1 MSRLSRLSSFDNP
14 QDYATNST
22 RFGTSNQMQ
31 QESSANQIS
40 NSSPLTADA
49 GTDLG
54 GNALSSLHSGSPST
68 LSTPTTHLKA
78 ALILSLHDWLA
89 ISNFG
94 PLSATSAGKTPT
106 RPKNFTPLPQ
116 ASSAAS
122 ADLASDVDQVTQVQ
136 TTQPARSTQETK
148 SPSNINNGLSSL
160 SSSFPANLNKT
171 KQGNVAQ
178 NGELTPDFSSE
189 LGTSPLDLTTSLES
203 SDKGRFTNGQSH
215 KKTNASHRQPDA
227 NSLTDEI
234 PGQISQITPNLEPS
248 LAASSSNVTTP
259 TAPETFSPLT
269 KSSSATSISPT
280 SNTDQST
287 RVQNSRPAS
296 ITPETKTS
304 PIDNVTSSLSSLF
317 PANLTSSPHANVP
330 PKGKSSAAW
339 ITPTSNTDQSTRVQ
353 NTRPASITPETKTS
367 PIDNVTSS
375 LSSLFPANLTSS
387 PYANVPPKGKDSAN
401 EKPQIEAFPPALP
414 ENLESSDT
422 ESYENERTP
431 QQIDN
436 SQWQTTPNI
445 TTMREEDSSHQN
457 EKSDRETSV
466 TSSSF
471 PTKTSASSTAS
482 KNTFGKYPK
491 YQPSQV
497 SSSGGESGDSISQ
510 TPPLS
515 GVIPTINSTLSNLTS
530 LNGVFPCQVAANSK
544 ESKTPSIPQIG
555 CQNSSDL
562 NSATQT
568 GITIGNLKSPTALQ
582 QSSQTSSGYS
592 SKGDLSHVKPLP
604 KNGGKLNSGQDY
616 YKSTLQSK
624 PTADG
629 TSATANDSLL
639 SSNFSSSLSATFNQS
654 SSSSKEFSQSSPNP
668 LLAKAPGNNR
678 DSTVNVK
685 QALGKELSLDSSNIT
700 LGPGGLDKP
709 PSLEQGLPPKISHPL
724 LGVESTR
731 NNSTFA
737 TPNPLLHAS
746 SSSSSSSNTQATE
759 NQVQSSSFSESRDP
773 LIDSAA
779 RKVENNHGASQVKQ
793 ATSNE
798 WRISVQN
805 SSSGFSGQSLNMT
818 PNRTHPQLLESK
830 RFGSQ
835 NSTQSFNLT
844 QSRSTSQEVDSQL
857 GKSVRASTQTN
868 SRSSAHTSSSSSES
882 TSTTP
887 VSKEESPKSSE
898 QSPASSWIGKTLL
911 PSASPSQD
919 QGYQVST
926 GGKITV
932 ISVGLGFSI
941 GVLILALVGGL
952 MKRRMLRKNRPP
964 SFEISRPKS
973 HLVEE
978 GNSSFSSPRESN
990 MEDGLHVP
998 DVPFHPEY
1006 QIPDDEEVGL
1016 DPFRTSYRPNASDP
1030 HDRYNSYASSFGNFV
1045 QPRPD
1050 IDQVHYPG
1058 QFSSH
1063 PQEYLGPGPRRSDG
1077 TSVIP
1082 ITFNQFG
1089 GQPRLGPLDL
1099 EDDGYGRPEHLPH
1112 SGTPW
1117 NPHQQQLNEDCGTEV
1132 GTRYSDGETMI
1143 EDGDAPPVPRLDWD
1157 RVPPVPPLNMDRF
1170 DR

>member
-1 MSRLSRLSSFDNP
+1 M
-14 QDYATNST
+14 
-22 RFGTSNQMQ
+22 
-31 QESSANQIS
+31 
-40 NSSPLTADA
+40 
-49 GTDLG
+49 
-54 GNALSSLHSGSPST
+54 
-68 LSTPTTHLKA
+68 
-78 ALILSLHDWLA
+78 
-89 ISNFG
+89 
-94 PLSATSAGKTPT
+94 
-106 RPKNFTPLPQ
+106 
-116 ASSAAS
+116 
-122 ADLASDVDQVTQVQ
+122 
-136 TTQPARSTQETK
+136 
-148 SPSNINNGLSSL
+148 
-160 SSSFPANLNKT
+160 
-171 KQGNVAQ
+171 
-178 NGELTPDFSSE
+178 
-189 LGTSPLDLTTSLES
+189 
-203 SDKGRFTNGQSH
+203 
-215 KKTNASHRQPDA
+215 
-227 NSLTDEI
+227 
-234 PGQISQITPNLEPS
+234 
-248 LAASSSNVTTP
+248 
-259 TAPETFSPLT
+259 
-269 KSSSATSISPT
+269 
-280 SNTDQST
+280 
-287 RVQNSRPAS
+287 
-296 ITPETKTS
+296 
-304 PIDNVTSSLSSLF
+304 
-317 PANLTSSPHANVP
+317 
-330 PKGKSSAAW
+330 
-339 ITPTSNTDQSTRVQ
+339 
-353 NTRPASITPETKTS
+353 
-367 PIDNVTSS
+367 
-375 LSSLFPANLTSS
+375 
-387 PYANVPPKGKDSAN
+387 
-401 EKPQIEAFPPALP
+401 EAFPPALP
-414 ENLESSDT
+414 ASHESSDA

-431 QQIDN
+431 QKIDN
-436 SQWQTTPNI
+436 SQWQTTPNV

-457 EKSDRETSV
+457 EKSDQETSV

-471 PTKTSASSTAS
+471 PTETSASSAAS

-491 YQPSQV
+491 YQTSQV
-497 SSSGGESGDSISQ
+497 SSSGGESGDSIRQ

-530 LNGVFPCQVAANSK
+530 LSGVFPCQVAANSK

-835 NSTQSFNLT
+835 NSTQSFKLT

-868 SRSSAHTSSSSSES
+868 SRSSVHTSSSSSEG

-998 DVPFHPEY
+998 NVPFHPEY